1 MDDQVQTIRGVE
13 AKFMDNGYVS
23 NGISLRRNKIQVR
36 LLISL
41 FYWTCRSKID
51 NENVSFEEER
61 NLVGAICLEYSW
73 VSFEQN
79 NQYLSAWLSSTS
91 NYTFQ
96 IVYTIYFVCSQTS
109 CNLTQLTSRPR
120 LQFSTTMHGYLFNI
134 ILEHLDIVV
143 IIGSNC
149 ICTSPLSDTALRIG
163 LPMDDRVKNSRRI
176 FFQ

>member
-61 NLVGAICLEYSW
+61 NLVGAICLE
-73 VSFEQN
+73 
-79 NQYLSAWLSSTS
+79 
-91 NYTFQ
+91 
-96 IVYTIYFVCSQTS
+96 
-109 CNLTQLTSRPR
+109 
-120 LQFSTTMHGYLFNI
+120 
-134 ILEHLDIVV
+134 
-143 IIGSNC
+143 
-149 ICTSPLSDTALRIG
+149 
-163 LPMDDRVKNSRRI
+163 
-176 FFQ
+176 